1 LIKNCKKYIIKGEEN
16 MLKSIWSFLKGIFG
30 GTELNNN
37 ITKVKNKGDNNII
50 ITGDDN
56 VVNSKKNGNE
66 KEKNGNEN

>member
-1 LIKNCKKYIIKGEEN
+1 

-66 KEKNGNEN
+66 KEKNGNENQSKRQ

>member
-1 LIKNCKKYIIKGEEN
+1 
-16 MLKSIWSFLKGIFG
+16 MLKSIWSFLKEIFG

-56 VVNSKKNGNE
+56 VVNSKKDENE

>member
-1 LIKNCKKYIIKGEEN
+1 
-16 MLKSIWSFLKGIFG
+16 MLKSIWSFLKEIFG

-37 ITKVKNKGDNNII
+37 ITKVQNKGDNNII

-56 VVNSKKNGNE
+56 VVNSKKDENE

>member
-1 LIKNCKKYIIKGEEN
+1 MKKEN
-16 MLKSIWSFLKGIFG
+16 VMLKSIWSFLKEIFG

-56 VVNSKKNGNE
+56 VVNSKKDENE